1 MRFIETKRQK
11 YLFLSVTAL
20 GISSIITQIIAIRE
34 FLIVFYGNE
43 LIFGII
49 LANWLFITGIGAYL
63 GKYFERRKISML
75 IFLQIIIAFLPFFYL
90 IIIRNLRNIFFLP
103 GEMLSITQTFLSTL
117 FILLPYCLISGF
129 LLTFVCSI
137 FSKEESHTSIGK
149 VYFIDNIG
157 DILGGILFSFIF
169 IYLLTAF
176 QMVFFLMV
184 INLSAAFLLSRPT
197 KKAFILFLIILSSIL
212 FFSFDFERITRQ
224 QQYKNQK
231 LLFYGDTLYGN
242 LVVTDTAGQLN
253 FYENGLTLFTT
264 ENTISNEETVHYSM
278 SNAENPKKILLISG
292 GVSGTISEIQK
303 YSVENIDYLELDP
316 KIIELGR
323 KYTNNIGTDVN
334 IINKDARLFIKQTD
348 EKYDV
353 IIIDLPSPSTV
364 QFNRFYTSEFFNEA
378 KRTLNK
384 DGILS
389 LSLVSSENYLNTE
402 TRKLNSALY
411 NTLKPYFK
419 NILIIPGDKNYFIA
433 SDKELT
439 YDIVSLIK
447 NKEIDTKYVNEYYL
461 KGKLTPDRIDYIQNS
476 LIKDTKP
483 NEDFKPITYYY
494 HLLYWLRNFR
504 LDIGLL
510 VIIVIFMFLYL
521 LRIKP
526 IPFALFT
533 TGFSAAALEVV
544 VLIGFQIL
552 YGYVY
557 SKLSIIITAFMIGL
571 VLGSYYMNKKIENMG
586 KKEFVRIEYSLFFC
600 SLLVPI
606 ILFLLSRI
614 KNSFLVTISS
624 HTILPLFTIII
635 AILVGMEFPL
645 ASKLFFKDK
654 VRETAALL
662 YNADLIGAC
671 LGALLTSALLI
682 PLIGIFKVC
691 LLVGILNLVSG
702 VVVKLKA

>member
-1 MRFIETKRQK
+1 
-11 YLFLSVTAL
+11 
-20 GISSIITQIIAIRE
+20 
-34 FLIVFYGNE
+34 
-43 LIFGII
+43 
-49 LANWLFITGIGAYL
+49 
-63 GKYFERRKISML
+63 
-75 IFLQIIIAFLPFFYL
+75 
-90 IIIRNLRNIFFLP
+90 
-103 GEMLSITQTFLSTL
+103 
-117 FILLPYCLISGF
+117 
-129 LLTFVCSI
+129 
-137 FSKEESHTSIGK
+137 
-149 VYFIDNIG
+149 
-157 DILGGILFSFIF
+157 
-169 IYLLTAF
+169 
-176 QMVFFLMV
+176 
-184 INLSAAFLLSRPT
+184 
-197 KKAFILFLIILSSIL
+197 
-212 FFSFDFERITRQ
+212 
-224 QQYKNQK
+224 
-231 LLFYGDTLYGN
+231 
-242 LVVTDTAGQLN
+242 
-253 FYENGLTLFTT
+253 
-264 ENTISNEETVHYSM
+264 M